1 MVVSFLRWMRSVPG
15 RIRRHAEPRAIGGC
29 GSCEE
34 RDVPVPWLRLSA
46 LQPVSLLLTSH
57 VTQKDSRRVVGVPAE
72 RANARGGDQVVGR
85 DWLEVPK
92 GCVPAMWHC
101 SFRLDRQGDGHAALR
116 RGENWT
122 PPKGAVT
129 SVSCRSP
136 DAHHLPVPHPDAVI
150 GSPVVIRPSLSA
162 ISHPDDLSFGCGA
175 GAMLCDAVHIL
186 SAKGPNCPLC
196 MHLPAHLRVPPV
208 LSRGPQATSARLSS
222 HKGPYL
228 EVQHRKGGTPYSCI
242 HRQYVRRSGWIST
255 LEVRQLS

>member
-1 MVVSFLRWMRSVPG
+1 MCP
-15 RIRRHAEPRAIGGC
+15 C
-29 GSCEE
+29 
-34 RDVPVPWLRLSA
+34 DVA
-46 LQPVSLLLTSH
+46 LQF
-57 VTQKDSRRVVGVPAE
+57 QAGQASRGFE
-72 RANARGGDQVVGR
+72 
-85 DWLEVPK
+85 
-92 GCVPAMWHC
+92 
-101 SFRLDRQGDGHAALR
+101 GDGHAALR

-162 ISHPDDLSFGCGA
+162 ISDPDDLSFGCGSGA
-175 GAMLCDAVHIL
+175 ARVRCCAMLCDAVHIL
-186 SAKGPNCPLC
+186 SAKGPNCLC
-196 MHLPAHLRVPPV
+196 TCRPIFGSHPCCHAA
-208 LSRGPQATSARLSS
+208 PQATSARLSS